1 MKRNKILPGKSDE
14 IIIKMGNIFQVY
26 FWPFSPSVNS
36 QQHVCFHKQWR
47 RHSYDYMLDSPSFCY
62 HCRILVQAN
71 KINWCLWFMWKLG
84 KSNFIS
90 CSYEEQKRTNMPRT
104 LQDSQS
110 LLLQGA
116 EAPCIWIKH
125 LTHFQNALCEWLQEA
140 LHGFRIP
147 PLGCSGFWSKGLNT
161 WF

>member
-1 MKRNKILPGKSDE
+1 MIHVETGKE
-14 IIIKMGNIFQVY
+14 QCHLLFI
-26 FWPFSPSVNS
+26 
-36 QQHVCFHKQWR
+36 WR
-47 RHSYDYMLDSPSFCY
+47 
-62 HCRILVQAN
+62 A
-71 KINWCLWFMWKLG
+71 
-84 KSNFIS
+84 
-90 CSYEEQKRTNMPRT
+90 EEDKYART